1 MSRGFGQ
8 SSGRTPKSSATAKA
22 AEVFYLAFAHHRLG
36 RLEEA
41 IAHYRQALQL
51 APDYTDAH
59 FALGVALQAKGGL
72 DEAGRHLQKTLK
84 LNPNHVDAHFTLSTV
99 LQAQGKHDEAVRHLQ
114 KALRLRPD
122 HAKAHNNLGVLFKEQ
137 GRLDEA
143 VLHYCEALRFEP
155 DFADAHNNLGIALKG
170 QGKFNEAILHY
181 RQSLRSQPDAAETH
195 YNLGLAL
202 QATGNLSEALESYQN
217 ALQQLEFA
225 EAHFGVGSVLKDQG
239 RFDEAA
245 ASYRQALQL
254 RPDFAEAQHYLAV
267 VGGVPLPD
275 AASPEYVTMLFD
287 GYAERFD
294 HHLTE
299 TLSYRTPEFLH
310 RAVVAVMARDQLLK
324 VMDLGCGTGLCGSLF
339 RPLAHTLIGVDLSAQ
354 MVDKARS
361 RAVYDHLI
369 VGDMQTCLLAA
380 QSGFDLILAADVF
393 VYVGHLLPIFQ
404 ASFAAL
410 CEGGHF
416 AFSVEAV
423 EDEPYTLLPNGRFAH
438 SIAYVRQ
445 TSIAAG
451 FAEVSVESAVL
462 RTENARPIRGHIV
475 LLCRMA

>member
-1 MSRGFGQ
+1 MSRGFGP
-8 SSGRTPKSSATAKA
+8 SSDRTPKSSATAKA

-59 FALGVALQAKGGL
+59 FALGVALQAEGE
-72 DEAGRHLQKTLK
+72 DEAVHHLRKALK

-99 LQAQGKHDEAVRHLQ
+99 LQAQGMHDEAVRHLQ
-114 KALRLRPD
+114 KALRLKPD

-137 GRLDEA
+137 GKLNDA
-143 VLHYCEALRFEP
+143 VLHYREALRIAP
-155 DFADAHNNLGIALKG
+155 DFADAYNNLGIALKG
-170 QGKFNEAILHY
+170 QGKFKEAILQY
-181 RQSLRSQPDAAETH
+181 RQSLRLQPDAAETH

-202 QATGNLSEALESYQN
+202 QATGNLSEALESYQS

-225 EAHFGVGSVLKDQG
+225 DAHFGVGSVLKDQG

-245 ASYRQALQL
+245 ASYRQALRL
-254 RPDFAEAQHYLAV
+254 RPDFAEAQHYLAT

-299 TLSYRTPEFLH
+299 TLGYRTPELLH
-310 RAVVAVMARDQLLK
+310 RAVVAVMAPDQLLD
-324 VMDLGCGTGLCGSLF
+324 VMDLGCGTGLCGPLF
-339 RPLAHTLIGVDLSAQ
+339 RPLAHTLTGVDLSVQ
-354 MVDKARS
+354 MVDKARG

-369 VGDMQTCLLAA
+369 VGDMQTCLCNA
-380 QSGFDLILAADVF
+380 QSAFDLILAADVF
-393 VYVGHLLPIFQ
+393 VYVGHLLPVLQ
-404 ASFAAL
+404 AGFAAL
-410 CEGGHF
+410 REGGYF
-416 AFSVEAV
+416 AFSVEVV

-438 SIAYVRQ
+438 SIEYVRQ
-445 TSIAAG
+445 TSIAAS
-451 FAEVSVESAVL
+451 FTEVSVESAIL
-462 RTENARPIRGHIV
+462 RTENTQPIRGYLV
-475 LLCRMA
+475 VLCRMT